1 MSQHDQFWLFSLQSH
16 ILTTSSSSK
25 HQLQSLFSTSLIPAI
40 NMPGPGSSRIPT
52 LSTMAKIS
60 CFCNPIGC
68 FCNPST
74 TTSSATICNDLL
86 RQVILTLAENAK
98 AKAYEE
104 GFNEGYDEGQFL
116 NSGNGLETE
125 NNTFKMLRKEDKEKA

>member
-40 NMPGPGSSRIPT
+40 SMPGPGSSRIPT

-60 CFCNPIGC
+60 C

-125 NNTFKMLRKEDKEKA
+125 NNT